1 MTSRNLVIKITF
13 LIFTRLLATDVY
25 AWSTHSMITEI
36 SLSEKKEKFSSLKL
50 KESYP
55 PFEDDTINK
64 KYAVLYGYEFLPT
77 EKILD
82 KDLNEIRPEGLE
94 VPDGSASLYDLLAV
108 YSSEPDWG
116 FDREVDMGFVAGF
129 MGGSQGMRQMY
140 YPSLSIHFPLIL
152 IPMGKA
158 PERAEYYTNLA
169 IQAFKEGNK
178 YWGWRYA
185 AWALHYLQDLGQPFH
200 TQQTYYKFIVLLS
213 PVKGTTRAT
222 KNYHITFER
231 FTSFLLIKELNE
243 ELPPLLMNSLIECN
257 SLKIEGGIKD
267 FAKEVARMSNKMS
280 GDTFKAS
287 INLFPDKLREPRKV
301 RIDKSEAE
309 RLIKSESFENYLE
322 LASDA
327 LCMTGDITRK
337 YVNWI
342 WNQVE
347 QAQGE
352 SNF

>member
-13 LIFTRLLATDVY
+13 LIFTRLLSTDVY

-36 SLSEKKEKFSSLKL
+36 SLSDKKEKFSSLKL

-64 KYAVLYGYEFLPT
+64 KYALLYRHKLLSPDEIVDG
-77 EKILD
+77 
-82 KDLNEIRPEGLE
+82 DLNEKRPGGIEAPNWS
-94 VPDGSASLYDLLAV
+94 VSIFNLLAV

-116 FDREVDMGFVAGF
+116 LDREVDTGFIAGF
-129 MGGSQGMRQMY
+129 MGGSQGMRHMY

-152 IPMGKA
+152 IPMGEA

-169 IQAFKEGNK
+169 LRAFKEGEN

-200 TQQTYYKFIVLLS
+200 TQQTYYKFIVLSS
-213 PVKGTTRAT
+213 PVKGTTRVT

-280 GDTFKAS
+280 RNTFRES
-287 INLFPDKLREPRKV
+287 VNLFPDELMEPRKV

-347 QAQGE
+347 PAQGE